1 MGRPTKD
8 RRSSCHTSVNQF
20 LTSDVEPPRYR
31 HNSPDVRRVRPASP
45 CRSTDASPL
54 EAFRLLAIYN
64 IYPTELAILAPSCN
78 VVHITRAI
86 AMTPAP
92 HFEALLES
100 VEALSVEEQEILID
114 LVRRR
119 LVERRRAEIAA
130 NIAKAQAEYQAGQM
144 CRGTVDELMAKL
156 NE

>member
-1 MGRPTKD
+1 
-8 RRSSCHTSVNQF
+8 
-20 LTSDVEPPRYR
+20 
-31 HNSPDVRRVRPASP
+31 
-45 CRSTDASPL
+45 
-54 EAFRLLAIYN
+54 
-64 IYPTELAILAPSCN
+64 
-78 VVHITRAI
+78 
-86 AMTPAP
+86 MTPAP